1 MKGEINM
8 NYEDKKIVGIVASNV
23 EPSIALNVIGH
34 LAISI
39 GKYSGKE
46 KKRKNIITDKSGI
59 EHLGISQFP
68 FIITKVK
75 SGKLKN
81 AIELAKQNPN
91 LMVADYPREML
102 ETRTDNELV
111 NSIESKE
118 NEKLE
123 YLGAIIYGNTE
134 DVDQITGK
142 YQLWRLD

>member
-1 MKGEINM
+1 M
-8 NYEDKKIVGIVASNV
+8 NYEDKKIVGIIASNV

-39 GKYSGKE
+39 GKYSDKEIMGKP
-46 KKRKNIITDKSGI
+46 IITDKSAI
-59 EHLGISQFP
+59 EHLGISRFP

-75 SGKLKN
+75 AGKLKN
-81 AIELAKQNPN
+81 AIEIAKQNSN
-91 LMVADYPREML
+91 LIVADYPREML

-111 NSIESKE
+111 ASVESKE

-134 DVDQITGK
+134 DVDNITGK